1 MIYAENPSPF
11 IEQLKRIHQITGT
24 HNQTGLAAYL
34 GVRRSAVTNA
44 KRTGMI
50 PAEWLLTLLRVANV
64 NPEWI
69 LSGAGPCRFRRQT
82 EDVYED
88 GETAW
93 ERQKTMRPCNGC
105 PHARWRTSWSGASP
119 WWKRNGFCL
128 HPRRRNRNRGADV
141 VISTQQPRSAANKSS
156 PENRD

>member
-24 HNQTGLAAYL
+24 HSQTGLAAYL

-50 PAEWLLTLLRVANV
+50 PADWLLTLLRVANV

-93 ERQKTMRPCNGC
+93 ERQKDYEALQRLSSR
-105 PHARWRTSWSGASP
+105 ALADELVRRIAVVEAERFLSP
-119 WWKRNGFCL
+119 
-128 HPRRRNRNRGADV
+128 
-141 VISTQQPRSAANKSS
+141 SA
-156 PENRD
+156 

>member
-24 HNQTGLAAYL
+24 HSQTGLAAYL

-44 KRTGMI
+44 RRTGMI

-93 ERQKTMRPCNGC
+93 ERQKDYEALQRLSSR
-105 PHARWRTSWSGASP
+105 ALADELIRRIAVAEAERFLSP
-119 WWKRNGFCL
+119 
-128 HPRRRNRNRGADV
+128 
-141 VISTQQPRSAANKSS
+141 SA
-156 PENRD
+156 